1 MSLFATLLAAED
13 PSQTHHWFLPEQAEI
28 IYGIA
33 ASVIV
38 IGVLIWKG
46 GPIAKK
52 AMEDR
57 TKRIQNELDGAAN
70 DLESAKAEAVSIRT
84 AKGDIEAERA
94 RLLAEADVH
103 AEQLLV
109 EGRERLE
116 AELLELDAKTD
127 ADIAAIASRSGDEL
141 RAEIGGL
148 SGRAAEQLVAD
159 HLDDA
164 TQQQLIEQFIARVGA
179 GS

>member
-13 PSQTHHWFLPEQAEI
+13 PSQTHHWLFPETAEL
-28 IYGIA
+28 IYGISA
-33 ASVIV
+33 AAIV
-38 IGVLIWKG
+38 IGVLVWKA

-52 AMEDR
+52 AMKDR
-57 TKRIQNELDGAAN
+57 TQRIQNELDGAVN
-70 DLESAKAEAVSIRT
+70 DLASAEAEATSIRT

-103 AEQLLV
+103 AQQLLV

-116 AELLELDAKTD
+116 AELRELEAKTD
-127 ADIAAIASRSGDEL
+127 ADIAAIAARSGDEL
-141 RAEIGGL
+141 RAEIGELAGL
-148 SGRAAEQLVAD
+148 ATERLVAD

-164 TQQQLIEQFIARVGA
+164 TQQQLIDQFIARVGA
-179 GS
+179 SR